1 MRHDNQPFVVGRAS
15 CPRLMTTVASGALA
29 LQLVFSGCSSSP
41 CETARQL
48 FERTVRE
55 YHLPS
60 ADASGAERE
69 KLLAQAASGYEQVVK
84 LGRNEPQLCAAAL
97 RSLANVR
104 AEQGHA
110 DEAVTL
116 YSRVGQQY
124 SDCGWEVIQSWKSA
138 ADLLWD
144 AGRQGEATVFYR
156 KIAQRFASD
165 PSPIIQ
171 TVARAASRRIVSLPG

>member
-1 MRHDNQPFVVGRAS
+1 MAS
-15 CPRLMTTVASGALA
+15 VALA
-29 LQLVFSGCSSSP
+29 LQLVVTGCSSSP
-41 CETARQL
+41 RETARQL
-48 FERTVRE
+48 FEQTVRQ

-60 ADASGAERE
+60 AGASGAERE

-84 LGRNEPQLCAAAL
+84 LGKNEPQLCAAAL

-104 AEQGHA
+104 AEQGRV

-116 YSRVGQQY
+116 YSHIGQQY
-124 SDCGWEVIQSWKSA
+124 SNCDWEVVQSWKSA
-138 ADLLWD
+138 ADVLWD
-144 AGRQGEATVFYR
+144 AGRQTEATSFYR

-171 TVARAASRRIVSLPG
+171 TVARAASRRAGAG